1 MHQALKDAIT
11 ISKTLLR
18 NGYDAHV
25 INAPLQ
31 EHLLENAK
39 QPTVDIACE
48 PDLDTLIKL
57 FPKAVPL
64 QGCAGA
70 GHTGRKRLYFLF
82 LSPGSRRSR
91 PSRAFAPAHY
101 ADHDGQDGARRTAQ
115 AAHYRLW
122 QPGVVQR
129 LPMTG
134 LKTS

>member
-31 EHLLENAK
+31 EHLLENAT

-57 FPKAVPL
+57 FPKAVP
-64 QGCAGA
+64 Q
-70 GHTGRKRLYFLF
+70 HDKRALACLLYT
-82 LSPGSRRSR
+82 SPSPRD
-91 PSRAFAPAHY
+91 A
-101 ADHDGQDGARRTAQ
+101 
-115 AAHYRLW
+115 
-122 QPGVVQR
+122 
-129 LPMTG
+129 
-134 LKTS
+134 

>member
-64 QGCAGA
+64 QD
-70 GHTGRKRLYFLF
+70 KRALAALEENGFTKCGIIHVEDGTPRIAYQKMSLT
-82 LSPGSRRSR
+82 LPLRR
-91 PSRAFAPAHY
+91 
-101 ADHDGQDGARRTAQ
+101 D
-115 AAHYRLW
+115 
-122 QPGVVQR
+122 
-129 LPMTG
+129 
-134 LKTS
+134 

>member
-31 EHLLENAK
+31 EHLLENAQ

-64 QGCAGA
+64 Q
-70 GHTGRKRLYFLF
+70 
-82 LSPGSRRSR
+82 
-91 PSRAFAPAHY
+91 
-101 ADHDGQDGARRTAQ
+101 D
-115 AAHYRLW
+115 
-122 QPGVVQR
+122 
-129 LPMTG
+129 
-134 LKTS
+134 

>member
-25 INAPLQ
+25 IDAPLQ

-64 QGCAGA
+64 QGVRALATLEENGFIFRFYPLEVAAAG
-70 GHTGRKRLYFLF
+70 L
-82 LSPGSRRSR
+82 PIV
-91 PSRAFAPAHY
+91 
-101 ADHDGQDGARRTAQ
+101 AQ
-115 AAHYRLW
+115 QILC
-122 QPGVVQR
+122 
-129 LPMTG
+129 
-134 LKTS
+134 